1 MIEINIEA
9 MVENGEEEIGV
20 IERVILD
27 HNSFEATHLVIRRG
41 GSLHPRHI
49 LMPIDW
55 IVSST
60 HDRLRIERSGGELEG
75 LPNFETQHYVSL
87 DHLDEEQWQHP
98 RSRIRPTD
106 WINYLV
112 PLVANAFGDPY
123 HTMGVVVTNQLMEA
137 TENAIGRGLPVE
149 SSDEEQV
156 GEVAE
161 VLLSKPDWRLSALVV
176 ACGAGRGGTDR
187 TLRVPADWIAI
198 IQSDRIVL
206 NRTSEQFESWMEEQ
220 EESQ

>member
-1 MIEINIEA
+1 MIEINIGTV
-9 MVENGEEEIGV
+9 VESHQEEIGL

-27 HNSFEATHLVIRRG
+27 HNSFEAAHLVIRRG

-49 LMPIDW
+49 LMPVDW
-55 IVSST
+55 IVSAS
-60 HDRLRIERSGGELEG
+60 HDRLRIERSVAELEA

-87 DHLDEEQWQHP
+87 DHLDEEQWEHP

-123 HTMGVVVTNQLMEA
+123 HTPGIVVTNQLMEA
-137 TENAIGRGLPVE
+137 TENAIVRGLPVE
-149 SSDEEQV
+149 SSDETMV

-161 VLLSKPDWRLSALVV
+161 VLLSKPDWRLSALVITQGV
-176 ACGAGRGGTDR
+176 GTAK

-198 IQSDRIVL
+198 IQSDRILL
-206 NRTSEQFESWMEEQ
+206 NRNREQFESWAREQ
-220 EESQ
+220 EEEP